1 MATERR
7 LTERLRSVGMTLL
20 GLVLVLVPLAL
31 WVAWSEIVLLMVV
44 VIGAA
49 SAILLGILSD
59 YRRSAG
65 DEPAGRATRET
76 LPDDFAAEVHRL
88 FPLTYH
94 HSRKPSARFR
104 KTMERLRKMIKGQ
117 Q

>member
-1 MATERR
+1 
-7 LTERLRSVGMTLL
+7 MTLL
-20 GLVLVLVPLAL
+20 GLVLALVPLAL

-59 YRRSAG
+59 YRRLAD

-76 LPDDFAAEVHRL
+76 LPEDFAAEVHRI

-104 KTMERLRKMIKGQ
+104 ETMEKLRQMMKRTHNSEKLLIFLLFV
-117 Q
+117 